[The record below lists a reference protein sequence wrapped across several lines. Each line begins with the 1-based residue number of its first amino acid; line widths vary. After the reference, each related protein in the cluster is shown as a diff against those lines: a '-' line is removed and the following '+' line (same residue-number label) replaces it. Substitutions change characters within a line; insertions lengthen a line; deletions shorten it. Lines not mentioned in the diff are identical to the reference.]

1 MANIDLAEWV
11 SEKIKSLKAYEVEDF
26 DCEIKLHANENP
38 FSLPPE
44 LTPIFQECLKNLQL
58 NRYPDPDCGL
68 LKQAIT
74 GITHIPAESL
84 VIGNGSDELIQLIL
98 QIFCDAGDTYAFP
111 DPTFGMYS
119 IIGKGLGLSPRPFP
133 LDENWDFDGDKF
145 LEFLVEQNAR
155 VVFFS
160 YPNNP
165 TGNCYSAVEI
175 KKVIAGFRGIVVL
188 DEAYFDF
195 AQQSF
200 YQEIK
205 NHNNLIVLRSLSKIG
220 LAALRVGYGMAD
232 PYIIEQI
239 NKVRLPYNSNT
250 LSQEFA
256 ARLLQNFSPIE
267 SQIKLILQERDRLL
281 EGISKIDSLRVFPS
295 NSNFILFR
303 AANDAEKLFK
313 YLIKN
318 GILIRN
324 LNAHPRLKNCLRV
337 TVGTQKENDYFL
349 AQLGKI
355 GL

>member
-1 MANIDLAEWV
+1 MANIDLANWV
-11 SEKIKSLKAYEVEDF
+11 REKIKSLKAYEVEDF

-38 FSLPPE
+38 FSLPEE
-44 LTPIFQECLKNLQL
+44 LTRNFPECFEDLQL
-58 NRYPDPDCGL
+58 NRYPDPDCRL

-74 GITHIPAESL
+74 DLTNIPPEAL

-98 QIFCDAGDTYAFP
+98 QIFCDAGDSYVFP

-119 IIGKGLGLSPRPFP
+119 IIGKGLGLIPRPYP
-133 LDENWDFDGDKF
+133 LDEKWDFDGDDILQF
-145 LEFLVEQNAR
+145 LTEQSAR

-175 KKVIAGFRGIVVL
+175 KKVIVGFRGIVVL

-200 YQEIK
+200 CEDIK

-250 LSQEFA
+250 ISQEFA
-256 ARLLQNFSPIE
+256 TRILQNFSPIQD
-267 SQIKLILQERDRLL
+267 QIKLILQERDRLL
-281 EGISKIDSLRVFPS
+281 EELSKLDFLTVFPS
-295 NSNFILFR
+295 DSNFILFR
-303 AANDAEKLFK
+303 VANDGEKLFK
-313 YLIKN
+313 NLIEN

-324 LNAHPRLKNCLRV
+324 LNNHPSLKNCLRV
-337 TVGTQKENDYFL
+337 TVGTQKENDLFL

-355 GL
+355 DH

>member
-1 MANIDLAEWV
+1 MANIDLAKWV
-11 SEKIKSLKAYEVEDF
+11 REKIKSLKAYEVEDF

-38 FSLPPE
+38 FAPPE
-44 LTPIFQECLKNLQL
+44 ELTRNFPECFENLQL
-58 NRYPDPDCGL
+58 NRYPDPDCRL

-74 GITHIPAESL
+74 DITKIPQEGL

-98 QIFCDAGDTYAFP
+98 QIFCDAGDSYAFP

-119 IIGKGLGLSPRPFP
+119 IIGKGLGLTPRPYP
-133 LDENWDFDGDKF
+133 LDDNWDFDGDDFLKF
-145 LEFLVEQNAR
+145 LTEQNAR

-165 TGNCYSAVEI
+165 TGNCYSAGEI
-175 KKVIAGFRGIVVL
+175 KKVIVGFRGIVVL

-200 YQEIK
+200 CKDIK

-250 LSQEFA
+250 ISQEFA
-256 ARLLQNFSPIE
+256 ARLLRNFSPIQD
-267 SQIKLILQERDRLL
+267 QIKLILQERQRLL
-281 EGISKIDSLRVFPS
+281 EELSKLDSLTVFPS
-295 NSNFILFR
+295 DSNFILFR
-303 AANDAEKLFK
+303 VANDGGKLFK
-313 YLIKN
+313 NLVKN

-324 LNAHPRLKNCLRV
+324 LNNHPRLKNCLRV
-337 TVGTQKENDYFL
+337 TVGTKKENDFFL
-349 AQLGKI
+349 TQLGKI
-355 GL
+355 DL

>member
-1 MANIDLAEWV
+1 MANIELAEWV
-11 SEKIKSLKAYEVEDF
+11 NENIKSLRAYEVEDY

-38 FSLPPE
+38 FSLSDE
-44 LTPIFQECLKNLQL
+44 LTSDFGEYFSDLKL
-58 NRYPDPDCGL
+58 NRYPDPDCRI

-74 GITHIPAESL
+74 GITGIPSESL
-84 VIGNGSDELIQLIL
+84 VVGNGSDELIQLIL
-98 QIFCDAGDTYAFP
+98 QIFCDRGDSFAFP

-119 IIGKGLGLSPRPFP
+119 IIGKGLGLTPKSFP
-133 LDENWDFDGDKF
+133 LNENWDFDGDEF
-145 LEFLVEQNAR
+145 LEFLVEQSAR
-155 VVFFS
+155 VVFLS

-165 TGNCYSAVEI
+165 TGNCYSATEI
-175 KKVIAGFRGIVVL
+175 KKVIAGFQGIVVL

-200 YQEIK
+200 CQEIK
-205 NHNNLIVLRSLSKIG
+205 KNNNLILLRSLSKIG

-239 NKVRLPYNSNT
+239 NKIRLPYNCNT
-250 LSQEFA
+250 FSQEISA
-256 ARLLQNFSPIE
+256 WVLQNFLPIE
-267 SQIKLILQERDRLL
+267 NQIKQILLERDRLL
-281 EGISKIDSLRVFPS
+281 NELSKFEFLTVFPS

-303 AANDAEKLFK
+303 VASDGGKLFK
-313 YLIKN
+313 KLVEN

-337 TVGTQKENDYFL
+337 TVGTQKENDIFL

-355 GL
+355 GM